1 LSFCIYYQVQN
12 EKERKLKND
21 RYDEAVEVSQSLDQ
35 SALNPATGK
44 MNIQNTRAESKEF
57 REVSDSK
64 GIARNEQSKS
74 QSVLNRPFDE
84 ALEFSQSESEESID
98 TARGRNLQQQA
109 VRQQQQQQPTN
120 IRTMQSQQQSVPQ
133 QQPQSKL
140 QSQQPQQSSSQ
151 QQQKKP
157 EVSYYIHFDNYS
169 VDFLFIANSSTATS
183 KFAPSQ

>member
-1 LSFCIYYQVQN
+1 
-12 EKERKLKND
+12 
-21 RYDEAVEVSQSLDQ
+21 
-35 SALNPATGK
+35 

-98 TARGRNLQQQA
+98 TARGRNLQQQQA
-109 VRQQQQQQPTN
+109 ARQQQQPTN

-140 QSQQPQQSSSQ
+140 QSQQPQQTSSQ
-151 QQQKKP
+151 QQQKKS
-157 EVSYYIHFDNYS
+157 EVSYCIHCDYFYG
-169 VDFLFIANSSTATS
+169 
-183 KFAPSQ
+183 

>member
-1 LSFCIYYQVQN
+1 M
-12 EKERKLKND
+12 
-21 RYDEAVEVSQSLDQ
+21 EVSQSLDQ

-44 MNIQNTRAESKEF
+44 MNIQNTRAESKES

-109 VRQQQQQQPTN
+109 VRQQQQPTN

-157 EVSYYIHFDNYS
+157 EVSYYIHFDYFI
-169 VDFLFIANSSTATS
+169 VDFLFTANSSTATS